1 MRKFTKSEMENTKG
15 PDGKCT
21 LVAVNG
27 KVYDIS
33 SSNMW
38 MNNVHVKSHYSGQ
51 DLSLEIQAAPHG
63 LEVLSHLRQVG
74 VLIEEQADIKD
85 GSYPPLIVKKLLR
98 HHPHPMMVHFPIVL
112 SLVAGVFILAYII
125 FGKKHYEIFTLY
137 CVIIAALS
145 TPGVIGTGLLSW
157 KYNYNTVWT
166 PIYRRKIFLS
176 LLLVAMQVSGLLTRI
191 YIVNGKNLDSPAYW
205 FYATLVLGM
214 TPTIILLGYLGGK
227 ITFPS

>member
-1 MRKFTKSEMENTKG
+1 MRKFTKTELENTKG
-15 PDGKCT
+15 PNGKAM

-27 KVYDIS
+27 KVYDT
-33 SSNMW
+33 SSNKMW
-38 MNNVHVKSHYSGQ
+38 KNGVHVKSHRSGQ

-63 LEVLSHLRQVG
+63 LEVLRHLKQVG
-74 VLIEEQADIKD
+74 VIVEEQADTKER
-85 GSYPPLIVKKLLR
+85 SYPPLIVKKLLQ
-98 HHPHPMMVHFPIVL
+98 HHPHPMTVHFPIVL
-112 SLVAGVFILAYII
+112 SLIAGVFMLAYIV
-125 FGKKHYEIFTLY
+125 FDKKHFEIFTLY

-176 LLLVAMQVSGLLTRI
+176 LLLFAMQASCLVIRI
-191 YIVNGKNLDSPAYW
+191 YIVNGANLESPAYW
-205 FYATLVLGM
+205 LYTTFVLGM